1 MPVAL
6 RDFIDIHTHILPGI
20 DDGPK
25 DMAGSIEL
33 ARSYERTGI
42 TRLFATPHFLPGT
55 AWSADREKVLQLV
68 ADLQSALDREHID
81 LQILPGMEIAYH
93 SKMVDRVFSGQVLS
107 LGDSGYFLVEPP
119 FYEVVDDLYES
130 LMYLLE
136 HGIKLI
142 IAHPERVG
150 MFQQRPD
157 LIQKLVRAGAR
168 TQVNSGSLLGYFGK
182 ACKAFALDLWDDRL
196 LHHIASDAH
205 DHMIRAP
212 LADTQWEGLRNLSDG
227 EQLLARCSRNNRE
240 LADRA

>member
-1 MPVAL
+1 MPSPL
-6 RDFIDIHTHILPGI
+6 CDFVDIHTHILPGI

-25 DMAGSIEL
+25 DMAGSLAL
-33 ARSYERTGI
+33 ARSYGRAGI

-55 AWSADREKVLQLV
+55 AWAADKEKVLRLV
-68 ADLQSALDREHID
+68 AYLQAALDAEHID
-81 LQILPGMEIAYH
+81 VQILPGMEIAYH
-93 SKMVDRVFSGQVLS
+93 SKMVERVFSGQVLS
-107 LGDSGYFLVEPP
+107 LGDSGYFLIEPP

-136 HGIKLI
+136 HEIKLI

-157 LIQKLVRAGAR
+157 LIRKLVLAGAR

-182 ACKAFALDLWDDRL
+182 ACKVFALELWDNRL

-205 DHMIRAP
+205 DHTVRAP
-212 LADTQWEGLRNLSDG
+212 LTEIQWESLRDLPDG
-227 EQLLARCSRNNRE
+227 EQLLARCSCNNGK
-240 LADRA
+240 LAGRI